1 VNVFTDEWKEMV
13 PGRVPNDRR
22 KYDLRLKMSKGK
34 FLSGQ
39 YAIRLKKKRADDM
52 NIIIPSTL
60 STSPLILKKIISWL
74 KYNTNFNLEHI

>member
-1 VNVFTDEWKEMV
+1 
-13 PGRVPNDRR
+13 
-22 KYDLRLKMSKGK
+22 MSKGK

>member
-1 VNVFTDEWKEMV
+1 MV

>member
-1 VNVFTDEWKEMV
+1 MV

-22 KYDLRLKMSKGK
+22 KYDLRLKISESK

-39 YAIRLKKKRADDM
+39 YAIRFKNKKRADDL

-60 STSPLILKKIISWL
+60 STSPLILKKKISWL
-74 KYNTNFNLEHI
+74 K